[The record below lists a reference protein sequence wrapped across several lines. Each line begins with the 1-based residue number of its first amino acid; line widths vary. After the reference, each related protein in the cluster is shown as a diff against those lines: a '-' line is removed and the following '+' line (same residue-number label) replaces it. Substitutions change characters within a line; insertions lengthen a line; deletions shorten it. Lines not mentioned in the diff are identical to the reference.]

1 MIRHVV
7 MWRFEEFAEGKT
19 RQQNMEYIR
28 DRLMALLPIIPEIK
42 KMEIG
47 FDISGTEASADLC
60 LVTEFEST
68 ADLKIY
74 AEHPKHLEVAGY
86 VRKVTETRT
95 VLDYE
100 F

>member
-1 MIRHVV
+1 MIKHIV
-7 MWRFEEFAEGKT
+7 MWRFKSEAEGKSK
-19 RQQNMEYIR
+19 RENMATVR
-28 DRLMALLPIIPEIK
+28 DGLYALIPLISEIK

-47 FDISGTEASADLC
+47 FDISETEASADLC